1 MEPNKRMRKLLAVF
15 QRSCRSEKKVIF
27 WTRLKFK
34 TLSVLMN
41 LTSSSWYWSP
51 SEIVLYSFLE
61 GETNDVTKLVM
72 AAHQKYGVAMKP
84 NKILTVVL
92 VSAVLGAVW
101 VNSSFSAETP
111 FYRGKT
117 LTVLINFAAGG
128 PTDIEGRLVA
138 RFLGRHIPGHPSIV
152 VQNMPGAGG
161 VTGTNYLGEI
171 AKPDGSILGYFT
183 GQFFNL
189 LTADPNLRV
198 DLAKFAYIA
207 SIEGVAVAYTRKDV
221 PPGIQEPKDI
231 VKAKNLKAG
240 GLSLNSAKDVRFR
253 LQLDILGIPHQYVTG
268 YNSNSD
274 ARLALERNEI
284 QFFTEG
290 TPGYRSQVQ
299 PRLVK
304 EGLVTPIYADELVT
318 ADGEFRP
325 SAEVPD
331 IPSFSQLHQQIFGKL
346 GSGVLWETLKTINL
360 THAMQRI
367 AKVAPNTPPEAI
379 AALRQGFLQ
388 MIKDPEFIE
397 EFKKVTRSE
406 PAFQVGG
413 EADKLIRRLVQ
424 ASPEVKTTI
433 RKYTEN
439 K

>member
-1 MEPNKRMRKLLAVF
+1 MKLNKA
-15 QRSCRSEKKVIF
+15 S
-27 WTRLKFK
+27 T
-34 TLSVLMN
+34 
-41 LTSSSWYWSP
+41 
-51 SEIVLYSFLE
+51 
-61 GETNDVTKLVM
+61 VM
-72 AAHQKYGVAMKP
+72 LFM
-84 NKILTVVL
+84 
-92 VSAVLGAVW
+92 AVLNTVS
-101 VNSSFSAETP
+101 VNSIFSADTP

-138 RFLGRHIPGHPSIV
+138 RFLGRHLPGQPTIV

-171 AKPDGSILGYFT
+171 AKPDGLILGYFT

-221 PPGIQEPKDI
+221 PPGIQEAKDI
-231 VKAKNLKAG
+231 VKAKNLRAG

-299 PRLVK
+299 PRMVK

-346 GSGVLWETLKTINL
+346 GSGVLWEALKTINL

-379 AALRQGFLQ
+379 ASLRHGFSQ
-388 MIKDPEFIE
+388 MIKDPEFIQ
-397 EFKKVTRSE
+397 EFKKVTRSD
-406 PAFQVGG
+406 PAFEVGG
-413 EADKLIRRLVQ
+413 EADKLIKKLIQ
-424 ASPEVKTTI
+424 APPEVKSTI
-433 RKYTEN
+433 RKYTES

>member
-1 MEPNKRMRKLLAVF
+1 
-15 QRSCRSEKKVIF
+15 
-27 WTRLKFK
+27 
-34 TLSVLMN
+34 
-41 LTSSSWYWSP
+41 
-51 SEIVLYSFLE
+51 
-61 GETNDVTKLVM
+61 
-72 AAHQKYGVAMKP
+72 MKP
-84 NKILTVVL
+84 NKTPRLVLFVAIL
-92 VSAVLGAVW
+92 SAIWA
-101 VNSSFSAETP
+101 NPIYSAETP
-111 FYRGKT
+111 YYRGKT

-138 RFLGRHIPGHPSIV
+138 RFLGKHLPGQPTIV

-171 AKPDGSILGYFT
+171 AKPDGLTLGYFT

-189 LTADPNLRV
+189 LTADPNLRI

-207 SIEGVAVAYTRKDV
+207 SIEGVAVAYLRKDV
-221 PPGIQEPKDI
+221 APGFHEPKDI
-231 VKAKNLKAG
+231 IKAKGFRAG

-274 ARLALERNEI
+274 ARLAVERNEI
-284 QFFTEG
+284 QFFT
-290 TPGYRSQVQ
+290 TPV
-299 PRLVK
+299 
-304 EGLVTPIYADELVT
+304 YADELVS

-331 IPSFSQLHQQIFGKL
+331 IPSFSELHQQIFGKL

-379 AALRQGFLQ
+379 AALRQGFSQ
-388 MIKDPEFIE
+388 MIKDPEFIQ
-397 EFKKVTRSE
+397 EFKKVTRSD
-406 PAFQVGG
+406 PGFQVGG
-413 EADKLIRRLVQ
+413 EADKLIKKLVE
-424 ASPEVKTTI
+424 ASPEVKSTI
-433 RKYTEN
+433 RKYTES